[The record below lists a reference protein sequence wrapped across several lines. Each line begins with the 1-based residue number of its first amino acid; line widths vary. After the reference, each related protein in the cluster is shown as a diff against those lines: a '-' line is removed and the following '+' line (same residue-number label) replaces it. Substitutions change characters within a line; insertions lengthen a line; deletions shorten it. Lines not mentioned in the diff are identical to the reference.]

1 MNVKVQAVVIGEH
14 TKVWREEAG
23 HMICVTGDT
32 HGEFE
37 RLGSKHFPGGP
48 GDYLIICGDF
58 GGVWTI
64 SIKSN
69 TGRNGFPKSRL
80 PRFS

>member
-1 MNVKVQAVVIGEH
+1 MSIY
-14 TKVWREEAG
+14 
-23 HMICVTGDT
+23 ITGDC
-32 HGEFE
+32 H
-37 RLGSKHFPGGP
+37 
-48 GDYLIICGDF
+48 GDYRRFSAKRFPEQKEMTKDDCVIICGDF